1 MNPCISLYIYIETQY
16 VPGSELGSCCG
27 RGGGLLLMPAHYPF
41 KEQVP
46 YICVQ
51 INDSAPSRRS
61 FRDHAGNELPMLL
74 LESTKS
80 SSYPSLTPGY
90 PSTHQ
95 IHIWGNTM
103 TFAIA
108 YTSQKKKIVMT
119 LQKETISALRSIV
132 YIHIYKERI
141 SPTSGTHRL

>member
-1 MNPCISLYIYIETQY
+1 
-16 VPGSELGSCCG
+16 
-27 RGGGLLLMPAHYPF
+27 MPAHYPF

-51 INDSAPSRRS
+51 INDSAPRRRS
-61 FRDHAGNELPMLL
+61 FRDHSGNELPMLL

-80 SSYPSLTPGY
+80 SSYPSLTPRY

-108 YTSQKKKIVMT
+108 YASQNNNNRYDITKRNNFGVAQYSIHTRVHIYIRKGFPQQVELIDYRRMKT
-119 LQKETISALRSIV
+119 SIV
-132 YIHIYKERI
+132 HISSSHK
-141 SPTSGTHRL
+141 GT